1 MRHLPVVAFLV
12 LAMVCVVMVAA
23 YGSTY
28 ALVMGIVAVIAA
40 FIFQV
45 CEL

>member
-12 LAMVCVVMVAA
+12 LAMICVVMVAA
-23 YGSTY
+23 CGSTY
-28 ALVMGIVAVIAA
+28 ALVMGIAALVAA